1 MAMDT
6 TRLTVFREVATLGS
20 FTAAARSLRYTQ
32 SAVSRQ
38 IAVLEDDLGVALF
51 DREARGVRL
60 TEEGRTLLAHAE
72 AVLDRLDVARREITA
87 LRELDGGRLRIG
99 AFPTAGAVLV
109 PDAMVAFQ
117 KDFPRV
123 ELSFSDGLSARLA
136 DRLRAGEL
144 DVAVLGSAAE
154 GARHLLDDPM
164 FVALPQDH
172 RLAGRRTV
180 RLAELSTEQWI
191 AGSTTVEDTLIAA
204 CLRSGFRPAVRYV
217 VQEWT
222 TKQGLVAAGLGVT
235 LVPGLLCAAV
245 RSDLVLVRLRVD
257 EAATRPVTVVAG
269 DRVAAQR
276 FLPYLVDSAGKLS
289 AMVAGRDG
297 GYRSRHAVSHSRA
310 QRTQDQ

>member
-1 MAMDT
+1 MGMDT

-38 IAVLEDDLGVALF
+38 IAVLEDDLGAALF

-72 AVLDRLDVARREITA
+72 AVLDRLDVARREIAA
-87 LRELDGGRLRIG
+87 LRRLDGGKLRIG

-109 PDAMVAFQ
+109 PHAMAAFQ
-117 KDFPRV
+117 KDFPNV

-144 DVAVLGSAAE
+144 DVVVLGTAAD

-172 RLAGRRTV
+172 RLADRKTV
-180 RLAELSTEQWI
+180 RLAELSAEHWI

-222 TKQGLVAAGLGVT
+222 TKLGLVAAGLGVT
-235 LVPGLLCAAV
+235 LVPGLLCGTT
-245 RSDLVLVRLRVD
+245 RSDLTLVRLRKD
-257 EAATRPVTVVAG
+257 EAATRPVTVAAG
-269 DRVAAQR
+269 DRTVAQR
-276 FLPYLVDSAGKLS
+276 FLPYLVDSAVKLI
-289 AMVAGRDG
+289 AMVVGRNHR
-297 GYRSRHAVSHSRA
+297 YISPHAVSHSGT
-310 QRTQDQ
+310 QRTQGQ